1 MSSDQPGLAPQTQ
14 IPGLMYGVDDS
25 DSGHSASESPFTMR
39 GRQDAMNGRVVKQ
52 LEGATFQADLTTEG
66 AIFHA
71 DPNTVQT
78 VLDHLRNYHGITAT
92 SLIAGG
98 QSSAAKPRL
107 PKHGF
112 KPQSNS
118 YEPFIHLLN
127 KIIDATNECI
137 SGSHLSGLHF
147 HPFGKE
153 VEEKCGTV
161 KGLKP
166 DGIGIIG
173 KLQTMVSWE
182 DIEIS
187 VESKSSAEELVKQAA
202 MYAHCSLL
210 NNLRRFFTLVIGFNF
225 TTLEAYVFVFHHS
238 GLSSSSPLGLKKK
251 LGFVGLVKHMVG
263 ILSIQGEATYGLDIT
278 RSQHMFHINNHYYQ
292 HVRFLYLHD
301 SQLRGR
307 ATVLYSL
314 DGMYLCYSKW
324 KTSLM
329 CFMPSMHQWCS
340 FYHAISDNI
349 TFQWNNQPA

>member
-14 IPGLMYGVDDS
+14 IPGLMYGVDDL

-112 KPQSNS
+112 KPQA
-118 YEPFIHLLN
+118 IH
-127 KIIDATNECI
+127 TN
-137 SGSHLSGLHF
+137 LSSIFSTRSLM
-147 HPFGKE
+147 PLMNE

-301 SQLRGR
+301 SQLRGH

-314 DGMYLCYSKW
+314 D
-324 KTSLM
+324 
-329 CFMPSMHQWCS
+329 
-340 FYHAISDNI
+340 DNI